1 MYFFFSSFFEALPFL
16 SPKDLGLLLHGW
28 TPSPHPVGPALGL
41 RLPLE
46 SFLFFNHVS
55 LS

>member
-1 MYFFFSSFFEALPFL
+1 MYFFSPFFEALPFL
-16 SPKDLGLLLHGW
+16 SPKDLGFLLLGR

-41 RLPLE
+41 RLPRE
-46 SFLFFNHVS
+46 NFLCFNHVS